1 MKTTSAEHATAIA
14 RAEQYLQ
21 GTGLR
26 VLDQDWHYGD
36 GRLDIIAADS
46 RKEVLLVCVVR
57 TLRRGEREQPLDAI
71 PNSRVRSKRRLAV
84 IWMRE
89 HGVRYDQVRSDVL
102 GLLHEGTGGYTIEH
116 VKAVG

>member
-26 VLDQDWHYGD
+26 VLDRDWHYGD
-36 GRLDIIAADS
+36 GRLDVIAADS
-46 RKEVLLVCVVR
+46 QHVLVVCVVR
-57 TLRRGEREQPLDAI
+57 TMRRGARQRPLDAI
-71 PNSRVRSKRRLAV
+71 PKTRVRSKRRLAT

-89 HGVRYDQVRSDVL
+89 HGVRYDQIRIDVF
-102 GLLHEGTGGYTIEH
+102 GLLHEGTSGYTIEH
-116 VKAVG
+116 IKAVG

>member
-1 MKTTSAEHATAIA
+1 MKNPSAEHAAVIL

-26 VLDQDWHYGD
+26 VLDRDWHHGD
-36 GRLDIIAADS
+36 GRLDVIAADGQH
-46 RKEVLLVCVVR
+46 VLVVCMVR
-57 TLRRGEREQPLDAI
+57 TMRRGARQRPLDAI
-71 PNSRVRSKRRLAV
+71 SKTRVRSKRRLAV

-89 HGVRYDQVRSDVL
+89 HGVRYDQIRIDVL

>member
-1 MKTTSAEHATAIA
+1 MKTTSAEHAAVIL
-14 RAEQYLQ
+14 RAGQYLQ

-36 GRLDIIAADS
+36 GRLDVIAADGQ
-46 RKEVLLVCVVR
+46 RVLVVCIVR
-57 TLRRGEREQPLDAI
+57 TMRRGARQRPLDAI
-71 PNSRVRSKRRLAV
+71 SKTRVRSKRRLAV

-89 HGVRYDQVRSDVL
+89 HGVRYDQIRIDVF